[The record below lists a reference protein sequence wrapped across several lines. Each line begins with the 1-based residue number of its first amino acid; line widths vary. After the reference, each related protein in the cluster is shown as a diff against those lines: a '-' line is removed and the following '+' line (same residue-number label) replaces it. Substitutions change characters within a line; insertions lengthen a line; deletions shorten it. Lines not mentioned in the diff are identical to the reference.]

1 MLLRNVKENLALRVC
16 RAPGKVR
23 GEDVLSPLVVMR
35 KRIAFL
41 FFCVCAFLVILI
53 VRLGFV
59 QLSQGADLRQKAD
72 DSHFRGVPVT
82 PKRGNIEDR
91 NGSVLAMSVSSET
104 VYAIPAEVRLSGR
117 AKEMA
122 LSLSK
127 ILGMPEADIEAR
139 ITKRSALEYIQK
151 QVKPEIAAQIRALK
165 FPGIGTTE
173 DSQRYYPQGTL
184 ACHIIGFAG
193 IDNQGLEGIELT
205 RDSELKG
212 VAGSIL
218 QEFGANGV
226 PLPGADHEYVAPKQG
241 DTVRLTIDKNIQAFA
256 ERELQKL
263 MTGQGTNMSGQV
275 PKSASILVM
284 DPNTGEMLALASVPS
299 FDPNHYQDADP
310 SARRNIAV
318 QNGYEPGST
327 FKIITLAA
335 ALQEKK
341 ISPNEHFFDRGAA
354 TILGKNVRCWKAG
367 GHGDQT
373 FVQVAENSCNP
384 GFIEMGQRL
393 GMDKF
398 YKYLHDFGFGQKTG
412 IEMSGE
418 AVGILA
424 NKKKA
429 TALDLA
435 TMSIGQT
442 NNVTPIQLLTAV
454 SAVANGGTLM
464 KPQLVEDIVSP
475 SGEVVKPFKPVPVR
489 RVISEDTSKLEREI
503 LESVV
508 TNGTGRRSFLPG
520 YRVAGKT
527 GTAQKVVNGAYI
539 QGEYIA
545 SFIGFAPADH
555 PRLAILAVVD
565 GVPFFGGAVAAPIV
579 QNVMLDSLKYLGVKQ
594 DLKAPLKPGKPMP
607 GLEFAP
613 LKKAA
618 TVPSVLGMSLADA
631 QKTLQ
636 QAGFKALTEGKGDVV
651 LDQVPHG
658 DAEVEAGSNILL
670 YLGKNAS
677 APTLSQWWADDD
689 EDIEA
694 IQDLQGRVPISASS
708 LGQP

>member
-1 MLLRNVKENLALRVC
+1 M
-16 RAPGKVR
+16 
-23 GEDVLSPLVVMR
+23 SPLVVMR

-41 FFCVCAFLVILI
+41 FFCVCAFLVVLI
-53 VRLGFV
+53 IRLGFV
-59 QLSQGADLRQKAD
+59 QLSQGADLRKKAD
-72 DSHFRGVPVT
+72 DSHYRGVPVA

-91 NGSVLAMSVSSET
+91 NGNVLAMSISSET
-104 VYAIPAEVRLSGR
+104 VYAIPAEVRQSGK
-117 AKEMA
+117 AKETA
-122 LSLSK
+122 LTLSK
-127 ILGMPEADIEAR
+127 LLGKSEAEIETR

-151 QVKPEIAAQIRALK
+151 QVKPEVAAQIRALAL
-165 FPGIGTTE
+165 PGIGTTE

-212 VAGSIL
+212 VPGSIL
-218 QEFGANGV
+218 QEFGANGI
-226 PLPGADHEYVAPKQG
+226 PLPQAEHQYLAPKQG
-241 DTVRLTIDKNIQAFA
+241 NTVRLTIDANIQAFA
-256 ERELQKL
+256 ERELKKL
-263 MTGQGTNMSGQV
+263 MAGQGTNMNGQS

-284 DPNTGEMLALASVPS
+284 DPNTGELLALASAPG

-341 ISPNEHFFDRGAA
+341 IKPTEHFFDKGAY
-354 TILGKNVRCWKAG
+354 TVLGKNVRCWKAG
-367 GHGDQT
+367 GHGDQS

-393 GMDKF
+393 GMDTF
-398 YKYLHDFGFGQKTG
+398 YKYLREFGFGQKTG

-418 AVGILA
+418 ARGILA

-442 NNVTPIQLLTAV
+442 NNVTPIQLLTGV
-454 SAVANGGTLM
+454 SAVANGGTLL
-464 KPQLVEDIVSP
+464 KPQLVKDIVGP
-475 SGEVVKPFKPVPVR
+475 SGRVVTPFKKEEVR

-545 SFIGFAPADH
+545 SFVGFAPADK
-555 PRLAILAVVD
+555 PRLAILAVID
-565 GVPFFGGAVAAPIV
+565 GVPFFGGAVAAPVV
-579 QNVMLDSLKYLGVKQ
+579 QSVMLDSLKYLGVKPDFQ
-594 DLKAPLKPGKPMP
+594 APLTPGKPMP
-607 GLEFAP
+607 GVEFPP

-618 TVPSVLGMSLADA
+618 TVPSVLGMTVAEAEKALSG
-631 QKTLQ
+631 
-636 QAGFKALTEGKGDVV
+636 AGFKVQTEGQGETV
-651 LDQVPHG
+651 LDQIPHG
-658 DAEVEAGSNILL
+658 DTQVEEGSNVLL
-670 YLGKNAS
+670 YLGKDAA
-677 APTLSQWWADDD
+677 APTLAHWWEDDD
-689 EDIEA
+689 EDVEA
-694 IQDLQGRVPISASS
+694 INSLAGRIPISASP
-708 LGQP
+708 LGQ

>member
-1 MLLRNVKENLALRVC
+1 V
-16 RAPGKVR
+16 
-23 GEDVLSPLVVMR
+23 SPLVVMR

-41 FFCVCAFLVILI
+41 FLCVSAFLVILI
-53 VRLGFV
+53 IRLGFV
-59 QLSQGADLRQKAD
+59 QLSQGADLRKKAD
-72 DSHFRGVPVT
+72 DSHFRGVPVA
-82 PKRGNIEDR
+82 PKRGSIEDR
-91 NGSVLAMSVSSET
+91 QGNVLAMSVSSET
-104 VYAIPAEVRLSGR
+104 VYAIPAEVRQSGK

-122 LSLSK
+122 LTLSK
-127 ILGMPEADIEAR
+127 ILGKTEAEIEAR

-151 QVKPEIAAQIRALK
+151 QVKPEIAAQIRALG

-173 DSQRYYPQGTL
+173 DSQRYYPSGTL

-212 VAGSIL
+212 IPGSIL
-218 QEFGANGV
+218 QEFGANGI
-226 PLPGADHEYVAPKQG
+226 PLPQAEHQYLAPKQG
-241 DTVRLTIDKNIQAFA
+241 NTVRLTIDKNIQAFA

-263 MTGQGTNMSGQV
+263 MSGQGLNMNGQV

-284 DPNTGEMLALASVPS
+284 DPNTGEMLALASAPS
-299 FDPNHYQDADP
+299 FDPNHYQEADP
-310 SARRNIAV
+310 SARRNIAI

-335 ALQEKK
+335 ALEEKK
-341 ISPNEHFFDRGAA
+341 IKPTGHFFDKGAY
-354 TILGKNVRCWKAG
+354 TVLGKNVRCWKAG

-393 GMDKF
+393 GMDSF
-398 YKYLHDFGFGQKTG
+398 YKYLREFGFGQKTG

-418 AVGILA
+418 ALGILA

-464 KPQLVEDIVSP
+464 KPQLVKEIVGP
-475 SGEVVKPFKPVPVR
+475 SGRVITPFQKEEVR

-527 GTAQKVVNGAYI
+527 GTAQKVANGSYV
-539 QGEYIA
+539 QGEYVA
-545 SFIGFAPADH
+545 SFVAFAPADH
-555 PRLAILAVVD
+555 PRLAMLAVVD
-565 GVPFFGGAVAAPIV
+565 GVPFYGGVVAAPIV
-579 QNVMLDSLKYLGVKQ
+579 QNVMLDSLRYLGIKPDPQ
-594 DLKAPLKPGKPMP
+594 APLTPGKPMP
-607 GLEFAP
+607 GLEFPP

-618 TVPSVLGMSLADA
+618 TVPSVIGLPLTEAEKVLNQG
-631 QKTLQ
+631 
-636 QAGFKALTEGKGDVV
+636 GFKALTEGQGEMV
-651 LDQVPHG
+651 LDQIPHG
-658 DAEVEAGSNILL
+658 DAQVEAGSNVLL
-670 YLGKNAS
+670 YLGKDAS
-677 APTLSQWWADDD
+677 TPTLGHWWEDED

-694 IQDLQGRVPISASS
+694 IHDFAGRVPISVSPLAK
-708 LGQP
+708 